1 MTGAGMQ
8 SEVTERAQRGR
19 RRLRLHAGRHVGE
32 EGAGGAEVL
41 AVDAPERGLKG
52 LFIFIFIFIFLK
64 GLF

>member
-8 SEVTERAQRGR
+8 SEVTEQAQRGR
-19 RRLRLHAGRHVGE
+19 RRLRLHARRH
-32 EGAGGAEVL
+32 GAGGAEVL